1 MRRRRDAVIALS
13 LSNLVFFKVWAAYF
27 YSYHRPYFRQ
37 DVAPGLDYLAILLDV
52 LLLAALF
59 WVGAQ
64 LARRS
69 DGAALL
75 AGMRLLFLVTLLVV
89 ASVIARGLQPT
100 RGPFATEP
108 APWSWAAVLVAA
120 GAGLA
125 ALYFAVR
132 WQRPLARAGVHLVLV
147 LSPFVLVTG
156 AQAVW
161 MARPQPSAGGVRGRV
176 VAGVGQRLAFDGRPA
191 GLALPESDRLRGES
205 LVASRALPISTAT
218 LVSLPSLLTG
228 QTITYCDPQGS

>member
-75 AGMRLLFLVTLLVV
+75 AGMRLLFLVTLLV
-89 ASVIARGLQPT
+89 
-100 RGPFATEP
+100 
-108 APWSWAAVLVAA
+108 
-120 GAGLA
+120 A

-161 MARPQPSAGGVRGRV
+161 MARPQPPAAAVRPGSRPPALPRRSPDAPRV
-176 VAGVGQRLAFDGRPA
+176 LWLVFDGLDQRVALYERP
-191 GLALPESDRLRGES
+191 GGGGPPRG
-205 LVASRALPISTAT
+205 AP
-218 LVSLPSLLTG
+218 P
-228 QTITYCDPQGS
+228 

>member
-69 DGAALL
+69 DGAAC
-75 AGMRLLFLVTLLVV
+75 
-89 ASVIARGLQPT
+89 SRGC
-100 RGPFATEP
+100 GCCF
-108 APWSWAAVLVAA
+108 W
-120 GAGLA
+120 
-125 ALYFAVR
+125 
-132 WQRPLARAGVHLVLV
+132 
-147 LSPFVLVTG
+147 
-156 AQAVW
+156 
-161 MARPQPSAGGVRGRV
+161 
-176 VAGVGQRLAFDGRPA
+176 
-191 GLALPESDRLRGES
+191 
-205 LVASRALPISTAT
+205 
-218 LVSLPSLLTG
+218 
-228 QTITYCDPQGS
+228 

>member
-69 DGAALL
+69 AGAALL
-75 AGMRLLFLVTLLVV
+75 PG
-89 ASVIARGLQPT
+89 ARGGGGGAPAAAGGG
-100 RGPFATEP
+100 GPAGKPAARAAAAFARR
-108 APWSWAAVLVAA
+108 AA
-120 GAGLA
+120 GA
-125 ALYFAVR
+125 
-132 WQRPLARAGVHLVLV
+132 
-147 LSPFVLVTG
+147 
-156 AQAVW
+156 
-161 MARPQPSAGGVRGRV
+161 
-176 VAGVGQRLAFDGRPA
+176 VAGL
-191 GLALPESDRLRGES
+191 
-205 LVASRALPISTAT
+205 
-218 LVSLPSLLTG
+218 
-228 QTITYCDPQGS
+228 